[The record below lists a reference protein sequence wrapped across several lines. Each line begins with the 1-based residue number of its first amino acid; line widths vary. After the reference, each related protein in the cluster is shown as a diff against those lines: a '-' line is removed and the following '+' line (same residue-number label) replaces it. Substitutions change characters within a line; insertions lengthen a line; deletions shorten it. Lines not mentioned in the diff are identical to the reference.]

1 MPQQVVMGAMLTCSM
16 GVAPSSLIVT
26 PINRVNGESVPA
38 ANIMD
43 HIPMTNIMSFGM
55 CNSLANPQ
63 VAAATTAALGVL
75 TPQPCI
81 PVIPAPGLQGRQR
94 LWWVVNLLST
104 IRAHVNA
111 RGLVRSQLT
120 SRDSHRYKSPSKP
133 MNEAVLPVECRMRM
147 LDESIQ

>member
-26 PINRVNGESVPA
+26 PVNRVNGESVPA

-43 HIPMTNIMSFGM
+43 HIPMANIMSFGM

-81 PVIPAPGLQGRQR
+81 PVIPAPWAPGSPTVMVGGQPALNNTCTCQCTWAG
-94 LWWVVNLLST
+94 T
-104 IRAHVNA
+104 I
-111 RGLVRSQLT
+111 T
-120 SRDSHRYKSPSKP
+120 I
-133 MNEAVLPVECRMRM
+133 
-147 LDESIQ
+147 DEPGQPSIQVP